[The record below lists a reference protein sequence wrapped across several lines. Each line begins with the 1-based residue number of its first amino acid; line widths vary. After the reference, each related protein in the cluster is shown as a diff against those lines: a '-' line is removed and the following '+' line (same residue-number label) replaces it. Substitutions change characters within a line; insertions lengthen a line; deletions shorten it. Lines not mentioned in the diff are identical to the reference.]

1 MATIAD
7 FAKNSTQ
14 SEERRDDLG
23 ASTMAKEA
31 LLRQKRFEA
40 AEQARKVALIE
51 ATITSFERMG
61 ANLAFEIA
69 AEEERT
75 RIRDPNHVA
84 YSTLAKATALRRR
97 NLLISTADLK
107 SKLDAARRE
116 LDDASIRL
124 RAAEEATSPTPSAA
138 AIETSPGDQNSAVL
152 SVAS

>member
-1 MATIAD
+1 MA
-7 FAKNSTQ
+7 N
-14 SEERRDDLG
+14 
-23 ASTMAKEA
+23 EA

-40 AEQARKVALIE
+40 AEQARKVALLE

-61 ANLAFEIA
+61 ANLADEIA

-75 RIRDPNHVA
+75 RIKDPNHVA

-116 LDDASIRL
+116 LDEVTTECRDIEW
-124 RAAEEATSPTPSAA
+124 AASAA
-138 AIETSPGDQNSAVL
+138 GPADQSHIRSHVSRKSGPEFQPPAE
-152 SVAS
+152 

>member
-1 MATIAD
+1 
-7 FAKNSTQ
+7 
-14 SEERRDDLG
+14 
-23 ASTMAKEA
+23 MAKEA
-31 LLRQKRFEA
+31 LLRQKRFEVT
-40 AEQARKVALIE
+40 ERARKVALLE

-61 ANLAFEIA
+61 ANLAVEIA

-75 RIRDPNHVA
+75 RIKDPNHVA

-116 LDDASIRL
+116 LDDALIRL
-124 RAAEEATSPTPSAA
+124 RVLEEAMNPMPSAA
-138 AIETSPGDQNSAVL
+138 VIEASPDGQNTAPL

>member
-1 MATIAD
+1 
-7 FAKNSTQ
+7 
-14 SEERRDDLG
+14 
-23 ASTMAKEA
+23 MAKEA
-31 LLRQKRFEA
+31 LLRQKRFEV
-40 AEQARKVALIE
+40 AERARKVALLE

-61 ANLAFEIA
+61 AHLAVEIA

-75 RIRDPNHVA
+75 RIKDPNHVA

-116 LDDASIRL
+116 LDDALIRL
-124 RAAEEATSPTPSAA
+124 RVLEEAMNPMPSAA
-138 AIETSPGDQNSAVL
+138 VIEASPDGQNTAPL

>member
-1 MATIAD
+1 
-7 FAKNSTQ
+7 
-14 SEERRDDLG
+14 
-23 ASTMAKEA
+23 MAKEA

-40 AEQARKVALIE
+40 AEQAQKVALIE

-61 ANLAFEIA
+61 ANLADEIA

-75 RIRDPNHVA
+75 RIKDPNHVA

-97 NLLISTADLK
+97 NLLTSTADLK

-116 LDDASIRL
+116 LDDALIRL
-124 RAAEEATSPTPSAA
+124 RALEEAMSPMPSAA
-138 AIETSPGDQNSAVL
+138 VIEASPRGQNSAPL